1 MGRGPPCG
9 MHKTRQP
16 FQPGPDRPANLV
28 WGWPSGAYPVGMVN
42 DLPGSYCQ
50 NCLSWNPGDREVC
63 LKCGTRLLILP
74 GDQTWED
81 EADDGDAGEDLE
93 EHLLERITG
102 LEETMRRV
110 ETYLETVSDQLGKLE
125 RSEVMLR
132 NGLMALVQE
141 MEQNRQLDAQAFS
154 ERWEHL
160 VEENLHLIGARELF
174 TRYRARILPIAR
186 PKSMSQL
193 KRALLETTALLETAD
208 LPGAAHRLGQALPLD
223 PKNYELCFT
232 TASLHEAAQNFE
244 EAEVLA
250 RKTVALSPRHFEAWM
265 LLAKLLQELPD
276 KADGAIE
283 ALHKAAEL
291 RPEDPEPR
299 MMLAELLLEQDDLQG
314 ALEAALES
322 VARRRDGETLLLLG
336 QVHVARGES
345 ALAVPLLKEASS
357 YLPGDLH
364 VREAL
369 AEAYLHQGER
379 AKAFSILQELLL
391 QNPGDP
397 HLLLMV
403 DAEDHAQL
411 REARD
416 GIPGTQL
423 ILDEAETLL
432 DEAQTEGAGILLK
445 RARRRGRS
453 QRSDWLDLRL
463 AFTRDHEK
471 NLKAALDFACS
482 DRHPRL
488 CFLAL
493 RLALEHLMEQK
504 REPEIA
510 QALDAYLTRHP
521 KSTGAWEA
529 ALMRQAYRLMNG
541 QVTDQDLIEV
551 RRLYAH
557 PLPGLEPRARTLL
570 GQYLLALQRHRE
582 VLDLLDPLLEKE
594 PTIINHFQ
602 LGAAL
607 SGLGEREEA
616 RALLKAGL
624 DADHWDLDDAQAKG
638 VKAQIRTLLKEL
650 DEVPAPPEQP

>member
-1 MGRGPPCG
+1 
-9 MHKTRQP
+9 
-16 FQPGPDRPANLV
+16 
-28 WGWPSGAYPVGMVN
+28 MVS

-50 NCLSWNPGDREVC
+50 NCLTWNPGDREAC
-63 LKCGTRLLILP
+63 HKCGTRLLILP

-81 EADDGDAGEDLE
+81 EAEEGEGGEDLE

-110 ETYLETVSDQLGKLE
+110 ETYLEAVSDQLGKLE

-141 MEQNRQLDAQAFS
+141 MEQSRQLDAQAFS

-160 VEENLHLIGARELF
+160 VEENLHLISARELF

-186 PKSMSQL
+186 PKSMAQL
-193 KRALLETTALLETAD
+193 KRALLETTALLEAAD
-208 LPGAAHRLGQALPLD
+208 LPGAAARLGQALPLD
-223 PKNYELCFT
+223 PRNYELIFT
-232 TASLHEAAQNFE
+232 AASLHESAQNFE
-244 EAEVLA
+244 EAEALA
-250 RKTVALSPRHFEAWM
+250 RKAVGLSPRHFEAWM

-276 KADGAIE
+276 QADRAIE
-283 ALHKAAEL
+283 AYHKASEL

-299 MMLAELLLEQDDLQG
+299 MMVAELLLEQDDLQG
-314 ALEAALES
+314 ALEAALEA

-336 QVHVARGES
+336 QVHLARGES
-345 ALAVPLLKEASS
+345 ALAVPFLKEASG

-379 AKAFSILQELLL
+379 AKAFAILQELLV

-397 HLLLMV
+397 HLLLML
-403 DAEDHAQL
+403 DAQDHAQL

-416 GIPGTQL
+416 GKPGTHL
-423 ILDEAETLL
+423 LLDEAETLL
-432 DEAQTEGAGILLK
+432 DEGQLDGATTLLK

-453 QRSDWLDLRL
+453 QRSDWLETRLSFLREPERHL
-463 AFTRDHEK
+463 QT
-471 NLKAALDFACS
+471 ALDFACS

-493 RLALEHLMEQK
+493 RLALEHLMERKQ
-504 REPEIA
+504 EDDIA
-510 QALDAYLTRHP
+510 RCLDAFLSRHP

-541 QVTDQDLIEV
+541 QVTEQDLVEV
-551 RRLYAH
+551 RRLHAH

-570 GQYLLALQRHRE
+570 GQYLLALQRHRD

-594 PTIINHFQ
+594 PTLINHFQ

-607 SGLGEREEA
+607 AGLGEREEA
-616 RALLKAGL
+616 RALLRAGL
-624 DADHWDLDDAQAKG
+624 DADPGDLNEAQAKG
-638 VKAQIRTLLKEL
+638 VQGQIRGLLKDLE
-650 DEVPAPPEQP
+650 EAPPPVPES

>member
-1 MGRGPPCG
+1 M
-9 MHKTRQP
+9 
-16 FQPGPDRPANLV
+16 A
-28 WGWPSGAYPVGMVN
+28 N

-50 NCLSWNPGDREVC
+50 NCLAWNPGDRETCV
-63 LKCGTRLLILP
+63 KCGTRLLILA
-74 GDQTWED
+74 GDQAWED
-81 EADDGDAGEDLE
+81 EPDEPESGEDLE

-102 LEETMRRV
+102 LEETLRRV

-141 MEQNRQLDAQAFS
+141 MEQNRQLDAHAFS

-160 VEENLHLIGARELF
+160 VEENLHLISARELF

-193 KRALLETTALLETAD
+193 KRALLETTALLESAD
-208 LPGAAHRLGQALPLD
+208 LPGAAQRLGQALPLD
-223 PKNYELCFT
+223 PKNYELIFT
-232 TASLHEAAQNFE
+232 AASLHEAAQNFE
-244 EAEVLA
+244 EAESLA
-250 RKTVALSPRHFEAWM
+250 RKAVGLSPRHFEAWM

-276 KADGAIE
+276 QADQAIE
-283 ALHKAAEL
+283 ALHQASDL

-299 MMLAELLLEQDDLQG
+299 MLLAELLLDQEDLQG
-314 ALEAALES
+314 ALEAAQEA
-322 VARRRDGETLLLLG
+322 VARRKDGETLLLLG
-336 QVHVARGES
+336 QVHIARGES
-345 ALAVPLLKEASS
+345 ALAVPALKDASA

-369 AEAYLHQGER
+369 AEAYLQQDER
-379 AKAFSILQELLL
+379 PKSFAILQELLL

-397 HLLLMV
+397 HLLLML
-403 DAEDHAQL
+403 DAENHPQL

-416 GIPGTQL
+416 GKAGTQTL
-423 ILDEAETLL
+423 LDEAETLM
-432 DEAQTEGAGILLK
+432 DEDQLESAAILLK
-445 RARRRGRS
+445 RARRKGRS
-453 QRSDWLDLRL
+453 QRSDWLELRL
-463 AFTRDHEK
+463 AFLQNPEK
-471 NLKAALDFACS
+471 QLKAALDFACS

-493 RLALEHLMEQK
+493 RLALEHLMAQK
-504 REPEIA
+504 REAEIA
-510 QALDAYLTRHP
+510 RILDAFLTRHP

-541 QVTDQDLIEV
+541 QATEQDLLEV
-551 RRLYAH
+551 RRLHTH

-570 GQYLLALQRHRE
+570 GQYLLALKRHQD

-594 PTIINHFQ
+594 PTLINHFQ

-607 SGLGEREEA
+607 AGLGEAEEA

-624 DADHWDLDDAQAKG
+624 DADPGDLNEVQAKG
-638 VKAQIRTLLKEL
+638 VKGQIRGLLKEL
-650 DEVPAPPEQP
+650 DEAAEP